1 MTTQQ
6 TINIPELRRLLAE
19 ATPGPWNDTGIK
31 RDDGLLGWVITGDD
45 GNDVCQT
52 IETYK
57 TTNASLIA
65 AAVNALPA
73 LLDERE
79 RLREALRSCLC
90 HIEIGE
96 GHKAGDFECV
106 LVARAALAEME
117 TTRGLDTPAETV

>member
-57 TTNASLIA
+57 TTNAALIA

-73 LLDERE
+73 LLDAADRE
-79 RLREALRSCLC
+79 EKLREALRSCLR

-96 GHKAGDFECV
+96 GRKAGDFECV

-117 TTRGLDTPAETV
+117 PTR

>member
-1 MTTQQ
+1 MTPQQ
-6 TINIPELRRLLAE
+6 LTDLRKLLAE

-57 TTNASLIA
+57 TTNAALIA

-73 LLDERE
+73 LLDAADRE
-79 RLREALRSCLC
+79 EKLREALRSCLR
-90 HIEIGE
+90 HIEIGD

-106 LVARAALAEME
+106 LAARAALEE
-117 TTRGLDTPAETV
+117 GK

>member
-57 TTNASLIA
+57 TTNAALIA
-65 AAVNALPA
+65 AAVNSLPS
-73 LLDERE
+73 LLDERD
-79 RLREALRSCLC
+79 RLREALQAVVNSFDAPHRVSR
-90 HIEIGE
+90 G
-96 GHKAGDFECV
+96 AAV
-106 LVARAALAEME
+106 VAARAALE